1 MVRRGKS
8 SRMSLTV
15 LSPNFAMLRRVVK
28 WLATKRW
35 HVASFPSNTSLR
47 SVSSSVGNGSRR
59 KLALL
64 SGEASKCSKTSRSR
78 FLMLLGM
85 LVCSYSAGEN
95 IIRGSVGV
103 PAPGVVPGGGG
114 GMMGLS
120 SRVGGLVVIGL
131 GVGGGFAVV
140 FLPDAGGL
148 EVGGLGS
155 RFLPLPVFRPVVGGG
170 EEARVE

>member
-1 MVRRGKS
+1 
-8 SRMSLTV
+8 
-15 LSPNFAMLRRVVK
+15 
-28 WLATKRW
+28 
-35 HVASFPSNTSLR
+35 
-47 SVSSSVGNGSRR
+47 
-59 KLALL
+59 
-64 SGEASKCSKTSRSR
+64 
-78 FLMLLGM
+78 MLLGM
-85 LVCSYSAGEN
+85 LVCSYSAGESVN
-95 IIRGSVGV
+95 KGSVGV